1 MASFNKI
8 ILMGNLTRDPE
19 LRYAPSGT
27 AICNVDIAVNDPV
40 KRDAEPLYVRVLA
53 FNKQAESCGQ
63 YLRKGS
69 AVFVEGRLQISSWEG
84 EGGVKRTRPEVVA
97 QTIQFLPKQSD
108 RMDGK
113 GELNSDTVDINKIE
127 PLDDND
133 IPF

>member
-1 MASFNKI
+1 MMKFLRGYQMASFNKI

-27 AICNVDIAVNDPV
+27 AICNIDIAVNDGH
-40 KRDAEPLYVRVLA
+40 KKDAEPLYIRIIA

-69 AVFVEGRLQISSWEG
+69 GIMAEGRLQISSWDG
-84 EGGVKRTRPEVVA
+84 DGGVKRTRPEVVA
-97 QTIQFLPKQSD
+97 QTIQFLSNKGDQPSP
-108 RMDGK
+108 MDS
-113 GELNSDTVDINKIE
+113 NQIDN
-127 PLDDND
+127 ND